1 MALSYDAALALPPVE
16 VTQAFT
22 KRDTILYPLGIG
34 MGADPL
40 DPTELAYVY
49 EGCDLKVLPTMPVAM
64 AFKSLREMNPGIDYS
79 RLVHGEQSL
88 KIHRPMPT
96 KGVVLGRSRVADVID
111 RGKEKGA
118 MVLIEREIT
127 DQTTGE
133 LLATVGMTG
142 MCRGDGGFGGPDRPM
157 PPVHALPQPAADIV
171 LDLPTSSRPA
181 LVYRLS
187 GDYNPLHIDP
197 AVASAAGFE
206 RPILHGLATFGMV
219 GWAVIKGLLGGR
231 PERLMEVAGR
241 FSSPV
246 YPGDTLRVELWRDGN
261 IASARVKAAERGK
274 VVFNNGRA
282 VLG

>member
-16 VTQAFT
+16 VTQAYT
-22 KRDTILYPLGIG
+22 ERDTILYALGIG
-34 MGADPL
+34 LGADPL
-40 DPTELAYVY
+40 DKTELAYVY
-49 EGCDLKVLPTMPVAM
+49 ERDDLKVLPTMPVAM
-64 AFKSLREMNPGIDYS
+64 AFKSLREMNLGIDYS
-79 RLVHGEQSL
+79 KLVHGEQSL

-96 KGVVLGRSRVADVID
+96 KGVVLGLSRVVDVID
-111 RGKEKGA
+111 RGKEAGA
-118 MVLIEREIT
+118 MVLIEREII
-127 DQTTGE
+127 DETTGE

-142 MCRGDGGFGGPDRPM
+142 MCRGDGGFGGPDRPT
-157 PPVHALPQPAADIV
+157 PPVHALPGRAADIV
-171 LDLPTSSRPA
+171 LGVPTSPRAA
-181 LVYRLS
+181 LIYRLS

-197 AVASAAGFE
+197 VVASSVGFE
-206 RPILHGLATFGMV
+206 RPILHGLATFGLV
-219 GWAVIKGLLGGR
+219 GWAVIKGLLGGK
-231 PERLMEVAGR
+231 PEKLMELAGR

>member
-16 VTQAFT
+16 VTQAYT
-22 KRDTILYPLGIG
+22 ERDTILYALGIG
-34 MGADPL
+34 LGADPL

-49 EGCDLKVLPTMPVAM
+49 EGYDLKVLPTMPVAM
-64 AFKSLREMNPGIDYS
+64 AFKSLREMNLGIDYS

-133 LLATVGMTG
+133 LLAAVGMTG
-142 MCRGDGGFGGPDRPM
+142 ICRGDGGFGGPDRPM
-157 PPVHALPQPAADIV
+157 PPVHALPQRAADIV
-171 LDLPTSSRPA
+171 LDLPTSSRAA

-261 IASARVKAAERGK
+261 IASARASAIEREK